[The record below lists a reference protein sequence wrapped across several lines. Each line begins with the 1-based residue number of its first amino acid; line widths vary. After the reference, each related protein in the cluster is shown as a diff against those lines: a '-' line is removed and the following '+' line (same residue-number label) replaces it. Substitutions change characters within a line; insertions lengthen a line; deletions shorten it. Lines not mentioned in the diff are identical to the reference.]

1 MFFDIDPS
9 IILFLFALGL
19 FAAFIDSVVGG
30 GGLIML
36 PGLLFL
42 GVPPTNAL
50 ATNKFA
56 GSVGSFTSTVM
67 FYRSGKINLKEV
79 GKWFPLTFF
88 GSIVG
93 AYIVTLLD
101 PNFLKPIMLL
111 LLTFVLLFTV
121 MKKDWGTN
129 NTAKAL
135 SIG

>member
-1 MFFDIDPS
+1 MFLDIDPTVV
-9 IILFLFALGL
+9 LFLFALGL
-19 FAAFIDSVVGG
+19 FAAFLDSVVGG

-79 GKWFPLTFF
+79 
-88 GSIVG
+88 
-93 AYIVTLLD
+93 
-101 PNFLKPIMLL
+101 
-111 LLTFVLLFTV
+111 TV
-121 MKKDWGTN
+121 NCANVNSYLEKIAVSHTR
-129 NTAKAL
+129 
-135 SIG
+135 